1 MAAHVPPRAA
11 PRKVF
16 QERQRITSLPLYYDG
31 FLCVKRA
38 RQQNFTKYW
47 AELRGTTLFLY
58 GDSKQEMHSEMVDLT
73 DLKSLADF
81 FPSDKQ
87 LTKVTLTL
95 PHEEVQLKTETP
107 EDVEEWK
114 GFILTVTQLSVPSRL
129 ALLPGQ
135 IIRLHE
141 VLEKEN
147 LRRASQIS
155 NSVGTPVQ
163 GLDSPGGDYID
174 VLSMPSCFYQV
185 SRKEANDMLERN
197 PGCGNLIL
205 RPGGDSK
212 NFSIS
217 IMQPSDPPV
226 VKHYR
231 VLKTDTGY
239 TIELERPIMLRS
251 LDKVVEY
258 FINET
263 KGKLV
268 PYACNMYD
276 TKLEVISSGP
286 VRSDADKQ
294 NKPKATVAPIISLPV
309 KKPEPAKKQEK
320 PVRPEKLTKPK
331 IHIPKEE
338 DPDNTYLTADDTEE
352 FQNPSLGYK
361 SCDRNPAG
369 RLSDELVDKLQ
380 KRREQMQLSPS
391 TRPVANRRT

>member
-1 MAAHVPPRAA
+1 MAAPVPPRAA

-38 RQQNFTKYW
+38 RQQKFTKYW

-58 GDSKQEMHSEMVDLT
+58 KDSKQEMHAETVDLM
-73 DLKSLADF
+73 DLKSLADL

-135 IIRLHE
+135 IIRLRE
-141 VLEKEN
+141 VLELEN
-147 LRRASQIS
+147 HRRASQIS
-155 NSVGTPVQ
+155 NPGGIPVH
-163 GLDSPGGDYID
+163 GMDSPGGDYID
-174 VLSMPSCFYQV
+174 VLSMPSCFFQV
-185 SRKEANDMLERN
+185 SRKQATDMLEQN
-197 PGCGNLIL
+197 PSSGNLIL

-226 VKHYR
+226 VKHYK
-231 VLKTDTGY
+231 VLSSDKGY
-239 TIELERPIMLRS
+239 TIDLERPIKLKS
-251 LDKVVEY
+251 LDKVIEY
-258 FINET
+258 FIKET
-263 KGKLV
+263 RGKLV
-268 PYACNMYD
+268 PYVCNMYD
-276 TKLEVISSGP
+276 TKLELIGCGSEK
-286 VRSDADKQ
+286 RDAAKQ
-294 NKPKATVAPIISLPV
+294 NKPQATVAPIISLPV
-309 KKPEPAKKQEK
+309 RKTEPSKKTETPVKPEKQKKPMVPI
-320 PVRPEKLTKPK
+320 T
-331 IHIPKEE
+331 E
-338 DPDNTYLTADDTEE
+338 DDPGSAYLIDDMPE
-352 FQNPSLGYK
+352 FQNLSLGCK

-369 RLSDELVDKLQ
+369 YLNDELHDILK
-380 KRREQMQLSPS
+380 KRREKMQL
-391 TRPVANRRT
+391 

>member
-1 MAAHVPPRAA
+1 MAAPVLPRAA
-11 PRKVF
+11 PRKIF

-31 FLCVKRA
+31 FLCVKLA

-58 GDSKQEMHSEMVDLT
+58 ADSKQEMHTEMVDLM

-95 PHEEVQLKTETP
+95 LHEEVQLKTETP

-114 GFILTVTQLSVPSRL
+114 GFILTVTQLTVPSRL

-141 VLEKEN
+141 ALEKEN
-147 LRRASQIS
+147 LRRASQMVI
-155 NSVGTPVQ
+155 PVQ
-163 GLDSPGGDYID
+163 GMDSPGGDYID

-185 SRKEANDMLERN
+185 SRKVANDMLERN
-197 PGCGNLIL
+197 PGSGNLIL
-205 RPGGDSK
+205 RPNGDSK

-226 VKHYR
+226 VKHYK
-231 VLKTDTGY
+231 VLKTDKEY
-239 TIELERPIMLRS
+239 TIELERPITVRS

-268 PYACNMYD
+268 PYVCNLYD
-276 TKLEVISSGP
+276 TKLEVIGSGP
-286 VRSDADKQ
+286 VRSNADKQ
-294 NKPKATVAPIISLPV
+294 NKPQATVAPIVSLPV
-309 KKPEPAKKQEK
+309 KKLEPDKKTEK
-320 PVRPEKLTKPK
+320 SVRPEKMKKPK
-331 IHIPKEE
+331 IQIPEEE
-338 DPDNTYLTADDTEE
+338 DPDRTYLTADDTAE
-352 FQNPSLGYK
+352 FKNLSLGYK

-369 RLSDELVDKLQ
+369 CLSDELVDILQ
-380 KRREQMQLSPS
+380 KRREKMQLSPS

>member
-174 VLSMPSCFYQV
+174 VLSMPS
-185 SRKEANDMLERN
+185 
-197 PGCGNLIL
+197 
-205 RPGGDSK
+205 
-212 NFSIS
+212 
-217 IMQPSDPPV
+217 PPV